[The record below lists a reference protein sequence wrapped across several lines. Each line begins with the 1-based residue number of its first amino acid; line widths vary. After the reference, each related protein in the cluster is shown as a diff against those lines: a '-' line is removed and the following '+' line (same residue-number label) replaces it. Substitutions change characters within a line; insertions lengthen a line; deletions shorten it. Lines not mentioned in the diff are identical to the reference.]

1 MTSSSTPFTLTN
13 YCDLIITDSASRL
26 LLIDRSERPFGWALP
41 GGLIDAGE
49 TPYQAALR
57 EAQEETGLEVSIYA
71 LLHSYPFI
79 RADGVCT
86 GVSHVFLAKANG
98 SPQAGTDSSQ
108 ALWVPFQNIP
118 SELLSE
124 HAKILEDFHI
134 YAKVGLRPGPARAL
148 IDHRSA
154 GEAREPL
161 SAAA

>member
-1 MTSSSTPFTLTN
+1 MTSSSTLSFPTN
-13 YCDLIITDSASRL
+13 YCDLIVTDGDSRV
-26 LLIDRSERPFGWALP
+26 LLIDRSERPLGWALP

-86 GVSHVFLAKANG
+86 GISHVFLAKAAG
-98 SPQAGTDSSQ
+98 SPQPGTDSSQ
-108 ALWVPFQNIP
+108 ALWVPFQHIP

-124 HAKILEDFHI
+124 HAKILEDFQT
-134 YAKVGLRPGPARAL
+134 YAKLGLRPGPARSL
-148 IDHRSA
+148 VDHRAA
-154 GEAREPL
+154 GELLGQL
-161 SAAA
+161 SVAA